1 MAACL
6 RASTPV
12 GPRDCTT
19 LAAKGQHPRGSKG
32 LHCPGSHGPAP
43 LWVQGTPPPWQSRD
57 STPVG
62 PRDCTALAVER
73 PLPPCGFLKWQHWQS
88 RASTPVGPRDC
99 TALAVTGQ
107 HPCGS
112 KGLHCLGSQGPAPLW
127 VQETALHWQS
137 KDQCLCV
144 GSHRQDGCRV
154 LRFLGHFI
162 HSSRCWDVRHKD
174 VQVILEKWHHLPV
187 VLALG
192 TAHHQWK
199 ACVSCITGQDL
210 RK

>member
-1 MAACL
+1 MMLDTRVKADDYENPKMAACL

-12 GPRDCTT
+12 GTRDCTA

-32 LHCPGSHGPAP
+32 LHCPGSEGPAP
-43 LWVQGTPPPWQSRD
+43 LWVQGTPLLWQSRD

-73 PLPPCGFLKWQHWQS
+73 PVPPCGFLKWQH
-88 RASTPVGPRDC
+88 
-99 TALAVTGQ
+99 LAVKGQ

-112 KGLHCLGSQGPAPLW
+112 KRLHCIGSRRTSASVW
-127 VQETALHWQS
+127 VPIGKADAEY
-137 KDQCLCV
+137 CV
-144 GSHRQDGCRV
+144 S
-154 LRFLGHFI
+154 LAILI

-174 VQVILEKWHHLPV
+174 MQVVLEKWHHLPM

-210 RK
+210 